1 MDLCY
6 NLKFNDLC
14 SIRIYEPKKENRP
27 LGKLPYLTEQAKSF
41 RSKIQKYVDFVLGV
55 PLFSSEKDDATKELE
70 ARHGWTSKFDKL
82 DNHLTKAQDNAKT
95 WYGDVSLTIA
105 LK

>member
-1 MDLCY
+1 MFPI
-6 NLKFNDLC
+6 NLKLNDFCL
-14 SIRIYEPKKENRP
+14 IRIYKPNRENRP
-27 LGKLPYLTEQAKSF
+27 LGKLPYLTKQANS
-41 RSKIQKYVDFVLGV
+41 SSSNIQKYVDFVLGV

-95 WYGDVSLTIA
+95 WYIDVSLTIA